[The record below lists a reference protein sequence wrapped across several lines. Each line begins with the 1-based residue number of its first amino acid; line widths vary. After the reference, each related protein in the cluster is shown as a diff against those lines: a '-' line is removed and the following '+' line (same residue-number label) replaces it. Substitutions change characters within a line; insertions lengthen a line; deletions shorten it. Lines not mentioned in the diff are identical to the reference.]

1 MARLRKPRT
10 CAVAGGS
17 LDLSWFLIEMLIGGG
32 RGEGGGGGWGLG
44 ESFLLDVVNNK
55 HVRNAHVF

>member
-1 MARLRKPRT
+1 MARLLKPCT
-10 CAVAGGS
+10 CAVVGGS
-17 LDLSWFLIEMLIGGG
+17 LDLSRLLIEMLIGAE
-32 RGEGGGGGWGLG
+32 RGEGGVGWGLG